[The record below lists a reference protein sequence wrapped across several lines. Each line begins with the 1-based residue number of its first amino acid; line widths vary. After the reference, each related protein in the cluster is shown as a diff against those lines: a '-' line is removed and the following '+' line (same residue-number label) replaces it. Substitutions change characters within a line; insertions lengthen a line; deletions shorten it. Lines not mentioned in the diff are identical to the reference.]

1 MTELLPLVG
10 VADLPTF
17 LGFATDDHSRQ
28 TLQMAAAARG
38 WVGAEVR
45 AGGVDAA
52 QEHVAASGSPAFL
65 VIDISDSAAPLHS
78 VDALANI
85 CAAGT
90 RVIAIGTRNDVALFR
105 GLRALGVADYL
116 VKPLDA
122 AELGDAIGNALG
134 ESGGLVA
141 GHHAETAET
150 IAVMGA
156 RGGAGTTSI
165 ALSLAQILGAGGR
178 RVIFFD
184 LDLQAG
190 SATLDID
197 SEPSPG
203 LAALME
209 SPDRVDQALVEAALR
224 PHRLGF
230 SLLSAAEPLDRPV
243 RATPDAVQAV
253 LAALAKVGDT
263 IVIDMP
269 RRLDRAG
276 RTLLRTADRVIIV
289 TPMTLAGL
297 RESQRLGTFITGVR
311 AGQRPLFVANRTG
324 ETGAEVSMADFEH
337 VVGVRPAVALPYQ
350 PRLARRAAERAAT
363 LSVAAE
369 RTPFAG
375 LLAGLAA
382 MAAAPAPMAP
392 PSGWKGR
399 LQAWLRQ
406 PGRS

>member
-10 VADLPTF
+10 VSDVPTF

-28 TLQMAAAARG
+28 MLQMAAAARG
-38 WVGAEVR
+38 WVGAEVH

-52 QEHVAASGSPAFL
+52 QEHIAANGSPAFL

-85 CAAGT
+85 CSSGT
-90 RVIAIGTRNDVALFR
+90 RVIAIGTRNDVALYR

-116 VKPLDA
+116 VKPLDVA
-122 AELGDAIGNALG
+122 DVGDAIGNALG
-134 ESGGLVA
+134 ESSGLAV

-150 IAVMGA
+150 IAVLGA

-165 ALSLAQILGAGGR
+165 ALSLAHLLGTTGR
-178 RVIFFD
+178 RVVFFD

-209 SPDRVDQALVEAALR
+209 SPDRVDQALVDAALR

-263 IVIDMP
+263 IVVDMP

-297 RESQRLGTFITGVR
+297 RESQRLGAFITGVR
-311 AGQRPLFVANRTG
+311 AGQRPLFVANRIG

-337 VVGVRPAVALPYQ
+337 VVGARPAIALPYQ
-350 PRLARRAAERAAT
+350 PRLARRAAERATA

-375 LLAGLAA
+375 LLASLAA
-382 MAAAPAPMAP
+382 LAAGPMASP
-392 PSGWKGR
+392 PPPGWKARLRALLPARGR
-399 LQAWLRQ
+399 Q
-406 PGRS
+406 